1 MFLEKT
7 QILICVIMSLV
18 SDQKRAC
25 VTWSELLC
33 GMCCSFSPLII
44 SHLATAAA
52 CTSVLRLVT
61 ACFCFRAKKEE
72 EEAATFGSLTSART
86 SLSCPPND
94 KFLKPV

>member
-61 ACFCFRAKKEE
+61 ACFCFSCEKRRG
-72 EEAATFGSLTSART
+72 GSDLWLSHERENFSQLSAER
-86 SLSCPPND
+86 
-94 KFLKPV
+94 